1 MRVITCA
8 VRIGLTAGALLWAP
22 PSGHA
27 DDGCDKLVQAGLDG
41 MAATEKA
48 DDATIHQPEDI
59 SKFTCLGNFFQG
71 IGIDVLASGL
81 DPSKLVQSVA
91 GKFCEAIT
99 SEWNNL
105 RGSAQCGLNISGLNS
120 NFGLGLGA
128 GAGTICPALNLGGG
142 GDSLISTST
151 NTSGVSQWNTDG
163 YRTLP
168 DGYSIDLIGNQTGVS
183 VERQ

>member
-1 MRVITCA
+1 MQGITSRA
-8 VRIGLTAGALLWAP
+8 GIGCILLSLICLPFPAA
-22 PSGHA
+22 A
-27 DDGCDKLVQAGLDG
+27 DDGCAQLVQAGLDG

-48 DDATIHQPEDI
+48 DDETIHQPQDI

-71 IGIDVLASGL
+71 IGIDVLTAGL
-81 DPSKLVQSVA
+81 DPAKLVQSVA

-128 GAGTICPALNLGGG
+128 GAGTICPSLNLGGG
-142 GDSLISTST
+142 GDSLLSTST

-163 YRTLP
+163 YRTMP
-168 DGYSIDLIGNQTGVS
+168 DGYSIDLIGRQTGTS
-183 VERQ
+183 VEQQ